1 MYISSTYEYSF
12 FVEMFLT
19 RRIYK
24 VFFTSDDSGYHSMS
38 LLCKSFDFS
47 ITLAHV
53 LPLQISLFRLEST
66 SCSSSCPFIL
76 FSVYYLHLCSKM
88 QLNIGVCVVSSMRAY
103 FISGA
108 QNLYFAIK
116 NTVSRRPLN
125 LSFMMLYHN
134 LCCSSCT
141 LSVWPFLIGHYVK
154 KTKNWHCTRT
164 LG

>member
-1 MYISSTYEYSF
+1 LTNSYTRIHSNKMYISSTYEYSF

-66 SCSSSCPFIL
+66 NCSSSCPFFL
-76 FSVYYLHLCSKM
+76 FFCLLPSLMLQDAAQYWCLCCVLNASIFYKWCSKS
-88 QLNIGVCVVSSMRAY
+88 L
-103 FISGA
+103 
-108 QNLYFAIK
+108 
-116 NTVSRRPLN
+116 
-125 LSFMMLYHN
+125 
-134 LCCSSCT
+134 LC
-141 LSVWPFLIGHYVK
+141 YK
-154 KTKNWHCTRT
+154 KYCI
-164 LG
+164 